1 MCCIT
6 CVYLHQDQVISPCD
20 VGESVIGPDLVHVV
34 GEDGHDEP
42 AGVVARPGP
51 RLVVARVVHIH
62 DHLKRDLR
70 LGTGCLFQVNL
81 KDGDAK

>member
-1 MCCIT
+1 
-6 CVYLHQDQVISPCD
+6 
-20 VGESVIGPDLVHVV
+20 
-34 GEDGHDEP
+34 
-42 AGVVARPGP
+42 
-51 RLVVARVVHIH
+51 VVHIH